1 MVDMSEASKQ
11 KSELWAADAD
21 AQSRTAEDLTITELT
36 TPVPGRT
43 AQQNLGND
51 IHNEDNDSPN
61 SVAAAALTPVQ
72 MMARVQITSGGI
84 NMKASIEGD
93 TGRTIAVT
101 SATPAD
107 TLANSANNIAN
118 RMIVHYDK
126 IPFPISG
133 SKLLCPETEEVVLKD
148 LVELMVKRD
157 AVKNDGKILK
167 AGGMQSI
174 EAARDVVEYAGSGVL
189 TYDFFKALINKDEFS
204 QFRSDV
210 YDTIKSVDEA
220 LYTAFL
226 AQFQVDLLSFE
237 GGNTVAVSVDELGR
251 SMAPSHLVT
260 PGLTDIPLK
269 SRSLLKELLRLT
281 GAATEMSLEDL
292 IVRTNEALAAIQT
305 RTTVTWLQH
314 SNYFD
319 EIARLISSFTEVAIV
334 LSYELVEGLNRDGL
348 SDVASIG
355 AHFKTMLKLAPRNVQ
370 DLEPILAK
378 FQEMTST
385 ILQLEAEGT
394 PQLEVLAQAK
404 RLLGSYRRFLSD
416 REEAEATRIAAESK
430 ISKPSSPTSM
440 AAAAALPVTGPPAG
454 PSLEDKG
461 NTRLIEN
468 LKREN
473 AALKKRLPGGG
484 GSGGGGRGSS
494 MPSKE
499 SMDEYHRNLARYHV
513 LNPDGTIKT
522 KRCGKFCRRMQSPH
536 NPLHSV
542 ADAELYCKQGG
553 KMTADAQG
561 VLRCKNGEHPPWS
574 EWTETMRG
582 DGNPVPGPK

>member
-1 MVDMSEASKQ
+1 
-11 KSELWAADAD
+11 
-21 AQSRTAEDLTITELT
+21 
-36 TPVPGRT
+36 
-43 AQQNLGND
+43 
-51 IHNEDNDSPN
+51 
-61 SVAAAALTPVQ
+61 
-72 MMARVQITSGGI
+72 
-84 NMKASIEGD
+84 
-93 TGRTIAVT
+93 
-101 SATPAD
+101 
-107 TLANSANNIAN
+107 
-118 RMIVHYDK
+118 
-126 IPFPISG
+126 
-133 SKLLCPETEEVVLKD
+133 
-148 LVELMVKRD
+148 
-157 AVKNDGKILK
+157 
-167 AGGMQSI
+167 MQSI
-174 EAARDVVEYAGSGVL
+174 EAARYVVEYARSGVV
-189 TYDFFKALINKDEFS
+189 TDEFFKVLITKDEFS

-210 YDTIKSVDEA
+210 RDTIKSVDEA
-220 LYTAFL
+220 TYTAFL
-226 AQFQVDLLSFE
+226 AHFQVDLPSFE

-305 RTTVTWLQH
+305 RNTVTWLQH

-334 LSYELVEGLNRDGL
+334 LSYELVDGMNRDVL

-355 AHFKTMLKLAPRNVQ
+355 AHFKTMLKMAPRNVQ
-370 DLEPILAK
+370 DLEPIIAK
-378 FQEMTST
+378 FQEMTSI
-385 ILQLEAEGT
+385 ILQLEADGT

-499 SMDEYHRNLARYHV
+499 SMAEYHRNLARYSCVQFRRHHQDQTLWQV
-513 LNPDGTIKT
+513 LSTNAAP
-522 KRCGKFCRRMQSPH
+522 
-536 NPLHSV
+536 
-542 ADAELYCKQGG
+542 
-553 KMTADAQG
+553 
-561 VLRCKNGEHPPWS
+561 
-574 EWTETMRG
+574 
-582 DGNPVPGPK
+582 